1 MNKTDTIWQAF
12 EKAIDKQF
20 LSDYRLPYDDDNE
33 LSQRLSVF
41 FRQAITPYTQ
51 ALALLSRHP
60 AFQTHRYK
68 TAFEHSS
75 VKITLS
81 PDSEWFYLV
90 INISCYG
97 FAATVL
103 GEKDRNVWCRSVKFC
118 RRELAFAGDYDALLT
133 QLLDEGLE
141 VCQKLDNAITGTIKH
156 LNGET
161 A

>member
-1 MNKTDTIWQAF
+1 MNTTDQIWQAF

-20 LSDYRLPYDDDNE
+20 LGDYRLPHDGDNG
-33 LSQRLSVF
+33 LSQLLSTF
-41 FRQAITPYTQ
+41 FQQAITPKAQ
-51 ALALLSRHP
+51 ALALLSCHP
-60 AFQTHRYK
+60 AFQTHCYK

-81 PDSEWFYLV
+81 PDTEWFYLV

-103 GEKDRNVWCRSVKFC
+103 GEKDRNVWCHGVNFC
-118 RRELAFAGDYDALLT
+118 RRELEFAGDYDVLLT

-156 LNGET
+156 LNGEN